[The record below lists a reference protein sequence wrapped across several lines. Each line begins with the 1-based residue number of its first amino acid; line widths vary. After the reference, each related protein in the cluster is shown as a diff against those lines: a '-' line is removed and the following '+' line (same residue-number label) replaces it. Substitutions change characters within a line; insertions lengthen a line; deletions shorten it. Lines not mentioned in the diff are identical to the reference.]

1 MSSNLTK
8 HQRNRLIDAYDEYV
22 NGRFNQFS
30 VFIITVVGFCLGT
43 LSSSAIPVLANVIIM
58 AIIAVTFWVLI
69 KKEEKRKCVKLYG
82 VINSLKQEYKNRDN
96 NAETLEEIESYNLW
110 KSTGSRAF
118 KTTSLL
124 TVGALFLLYTVIEHV
139 LRLY

>member
-1 MSSNLTK
+1 
-8 HQRNRLIDAYDEYV
+8 
-22 NGRFNQFS
+22 
-30 VFIITVVGFCLGT
+30 
-43 LSSSAIPVLANVIIM
+43 M

-69 KKEEKRKCVKLYG
+69 KKEEKRKCVKLYR